1 MTMQLHYSDEGA
13 YDEAVEASAER
24 ILFVSREGSASSGY
38 SSDAEAS
45 NTQDLEVCS
54 VDSRSSSSLSESS
67 TSKTDDSEHTDIE
80 SEILFLQEKQS
91 LLKRAI
97 SAMKREG
104 AYEASRAR
112 DTIDGK
118 FEREDSSLWE
128 EARGIMDILNN
139 RDDNDSPVW
148 VEKRHARALVET
160 PDRPLKKLRID
171 VSSVACVSSTSLDND
186 IEAAPISSTLQRAIP
201 KMPFVSNGPWMGQ
214 ALAGS
219 SSSTIRGG
227 GWEVLNDPD
236 LGLLVVPPSSQ
247 DVQKGVELKDAL
259 ALTPDA
265 Q

>member
-1 MTMQLHYSDEGA
+1 MQLHYSTEGA

-24 ILFVSREGSASSGY
+24 ILFVSRDSGASSGY

-45 NTQDLEVCS
+45 NTQDLEACS
-54 VDSRSSSSLSESS
+54 VDSRTSSSLSECS
-67 TSKTDDSEHTDIE
+67 TSKTEDSEQDDIE
-80 SEILFLQEKQS
+80 GEISFLQEKQS

-97 SAMKREG
+97 SAMKRED

-112 DTIDGK
+112 YTIDGK

-128 EARGIMDILNN
+128 EARGIIDILNN
-139 RDDNDSPVW
+139 RDGNENPVR
-148 VEKRHARALVET
+148 VEKRHARELIKT
-160 PDRPLKKLRID
+160 PDKPLKKPRID
-171 VSSVACVSSTSLDND
+171 VSSVACVSSASLDNGK
-186 IEAAPISSTLQRAIP
+186 EAVPISTTLQRAIP
-201 KMPFVSNGPWMGQ
+201 KMPFLVSGPWMGQ

-219 SSSTIRGG
+219 SPSAAR

-236 LGLLVVPPSSQ
+236 LGLLVVPPSPHN
-247 DVQKGVELKDAL
+247 VQNGVELKDAL